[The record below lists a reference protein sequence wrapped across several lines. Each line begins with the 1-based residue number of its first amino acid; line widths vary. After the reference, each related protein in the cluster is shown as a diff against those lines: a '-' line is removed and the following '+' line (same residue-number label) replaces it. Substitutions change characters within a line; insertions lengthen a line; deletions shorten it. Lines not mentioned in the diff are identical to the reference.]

1 MRLFLEGADLLRYT
15 VTLENKTGSEISGVA
30 VAFTHSIFLSKPVS
44 IGTLL
49 ANGSE
54 TVGLSHQVSNFV
66 EAESCA
72 FGDVCP
78 LPETAQV
85 LVNNVLVTQT
95 EGSTPLMPIPACGF
109 AYDLNDSY
117 GSDQVLVSDMYIWTL
132 PEDVG
137 IAKTGVWEILLR
149 PTLPDN
155 TRQPLD
161 ARVDVRDGVPG
172 NWCTLA
178 IGTPSG
184 FSDRWKSPYPP
195 DPTVTGEVYLPG
207 AEDYSGLGLD
217 DGVCLGGG
225 VGGDYFEVGN
235 PKSFCL
241 RADGNVTVKWTSATP

>member
-1 MRLFLEGADLLRYT
+1 MRLFLEGADLLQYT

-117 GSDQVLVSDMYIWTL
+117 ASDQVLVSDICIWTL

-137 IAKTGVWEILLR
+137 TAKTGVWEILLR

-155 TRQPLD
+155 TRKPLD
-161 ARVDVRDGVPG
+161 ARADVRDGVPG

-184 FSDRWKSPYPP
+184 FSDRWNSPYPP
-195 DPTVTGEVYLPG
+195 DPTIKGEVYLPG

-225 VGGDYFEVGN
+225 AGGDYFEVGN